1 MAKKKETKSNKATS
15 KHTAKQ
21 AEVNEEVKN
30 ELKTEKEKF
39 LRLFA
44 EFENFKRRTAKE
56 RLELFST
63 ASEEVM
69 VALLPILD
77 DFDRAT
83 NAIEGENEL
92 VTGFVL
98 IKNKLVDTLKSK
110 GLSQFDVNI
119 GEEFNADV
127 HEALSGILACD
138 KFAEDIVERDP
149 SQKDKLEHGTSS
161 WEDQQRQVRAVQ
173 EGQTLFRYDR
183 IFQTSAKVKQVVFA
197 AKQSGGYAA

>member
-1 MAKKKETKSNKATS
+1 MAKKKETKSDKATS
-15 KHTAKQ
+15 KTTAKQ
-21 AEVNEEVKN
+21 AVVNDEVKN

-63 ASEEVM
+63 ASEELM

-77 DFDRAT
+77 DFDRAS
-83 NAIEGENEL
+83 NAIENENEL

-98 IKNKLVDTLKSK
+98 IKNKLVDVLKSK

-119 GEEFNADV
+119 GDEFNADI
-127 HEALSGILACD
+127 HEAVTQIDAPSKKMKGKII
-138 KFAEDIVERDP
+138 DIIE
-149 SQKDKLEHGTSS
+149 KGYKLGEKII
-161 WEDQQRQVRAVQ
+161 
-173 EGQTLFRYDR
+173 RYP
-183 IFQTSAKVKQVVFA
+183 KVVIGK
-197 AKQSGGYAA
+197 

>member
-1 MAKKKETKSNKATS
+1 MAKKKVTKSNKATS
-15 KHTAKQ
+15 KTNAKQ
-21 AEVNEEVKN
+21 AEVNDEVKN

-77 DFDRAT
+77 DFDRAS
-83 NAIEGENEL
+83 NAIENENEL

-98 IKNKLVDTLKSK
+98 IKNKLVDVLKSK

-119 GEEFNADV
+119 GDEFNADI
-127 HEALSGILACD
+127 HEAVTQIDAPSKKMKGKII
-138 KFAEDIVERDP
+138 DIIE
-149 SQKDKLEHGTSS
+149 KGYKLGEKII
-161 WEDQQRQVRAVQ
+161 
-173 EGQTLFRYDR
+173 RYP
-183 IFQTSAKVKQVVFA
+183 KVVIGK
-197 AKQSGGYAA
+197 

>member
-1 MAKKKETKSNKATS
+1 MAKKKETKSNKSPS
-15 KHTAKQ
+15 KATAKQ
-21 AEVNEEVKN
+21 AEVNEEFKN

-77 DFDRAT
+77 DFDRAS
-83 NAIEGENEL
+83 NAIESENDL

-98 IKNKLVDTLKSK
+98 IKNKLVDSLKSK
-110 GLSQFDVNI
+110 GLSRFDVNI
-119 GEEFNADV
+119 GDEFNADI
-127 HEALSGILACD
+127 HEAVTQIDAPSKKMKGKII
-138 KFAEDIVERDP
+138 DIIEKGY
-149 SQKDKLEHGTSS
+149 QLGEKII
-161 WEDQQRQVRAVQ
+161 
-173 EGQTLFRYDR
+173 RYP
-183 IFQTSAKVKQVVFA
+183 KVVIGK
-197 AKQSGGYAA
+197 

>member
-1 MAKKKETKSNKATS
+1 MVKKKETKSNKAPS
-15 KHTAKQ
+15 KATAKQ
-21 AEVNEEVKN
+21 AEDNKEVKN

-77 DFDRAT
+77 DFDRAS
-83 NAIEGENEL
+83 NAIETENEL

-98 IKNKLVDTLKSK
+98 IKNKLVDILKSK

-119 GEEFNADV
+119 GDEFNADI
-127 HEALSGILACD
+127 HEAVTQIDAPSKKMKGKII
-138 KFAEDIVERDP
+138 DIIEKGY
-149 SQKDKLEHGTSS
+149 QLGEKII
-161 WEDQQRQVRAVQ
+161 
-173 EGQTLFRYDR
+173 RYP
-183 IFQTSAKVKQVVFA
+183 KVVIGK
-197 AKQSGGYAA
+197 

>member
-1 MAKKKETKSNKATS
+1 MAKKKENKSNKAFS
-15 KHTAKQ
+15 KDSAKQ
-21 AEVNEEVKN
+21 SEDNEEVKN
-30 ELKTEKEKF
+30 ELKSEKEKF

-44 EFENFKRRTAKE
+44 EFENFKKRTAKE

-127 HEALSGILACD
+127 HEAVTQIDTPSKKMKGKII
-138 KFAEDIVERDP
+138 DIIE
-149 SQKDKLEHGTSS
+149 KGYKLGEKII
-161 WEDQQRQVRAVQ
+161 
-173 EGQTLFRYDR
+173 RYP
-183 IFQTSAKVKQVVFA
+183 KVVIGK
-197 AKQSGGYAA
+197 

>member
-1 MAKKKETKSNKATS
+1 MAKKKETKSNKTTS
-15 KHTAKQ
+15 KATVKQ
-21 AEVNEEVKN
+21 AEVNDEVKN

-77 DFDRAT
+77 DFDRAS
-83 NAIEGENEL
+83 NAIESENEL

-98 IKNKLVDTLKSK
+98 IKNKLVDVLKSK

-119 GEEFNADV
+119 GDEFNADI
-127 HEALSGILACD
+127 HEAVTQIDAPSKKMKGKII
-138 KFAEDIVERDP
+138 DIIE
-149 SQKDKLEHGTSS
+149 KGYKLGEKII
-161 WEDQQRQVRAVQ
+161 
-173 EGQTLFRYDR
+173 RYP
-183 IFQTSAKVKQVVFA
+183 KVVIGK
-197 AKQSGGYAA
+197 

>member
-1 MAKKKETKSNKATS
+1 MAKKKETKSNKSPS
-15 KHTAKQ
+15 KATAKQ
-21 AEVNEEVKN
+21 AEVNEEFKN

-77 DFDRAT
+77 DFDRAS
-83 NAIEGENEL
+83 NAIESENDL

-98 IKNKLVDTLKSK
+98 IKNKLVDSLKSK

-119 GEEFNADV
+119 GDEFNADI
-127 HEALSGILACD
+127 HEAVTQIDAPSKKMKGKII
-138 KFAEDIVERDP
+138 DIIEKGY
-149 SQKDKLEHGTSS
+149 QLGEKII
-161 WEDQQRQVRAVQ
+161 
-173 EGQTLFRYDR
+173 RYP
-183 IFQTSAKVKQVVFA
+183 KVVIGK
-197 AKQSGGYAA
+197 

>member
-15 KHTAKQ
+15 KATAKQ

-56 RLELFST
+56 RLELFTT

-77 DFDRAT
+77 DFDRAS
-83 NAIEGENEL
+83 NAIESENEL

-110 GLSQFDVNI
+110 GLSQFDVSI
-119 GEEFNADV
+119 GDEFNADI
-127 HEALSGILACD
+127 HEAVTQIDASSKKMKGKII
-138 KFAEDIVERDP
+138 DIIE
-149 SQKDKLEHGTSS
+149 KGY
-161 WEDQQRQVRAVQ
+161 
-173 EGQTLFRYDR
+173 TLGEKIIRYP
-183 IFQTSAKVKQVVFA
+183 KVVIGK
-197 AKQSGGYAA
+197 

>member
-15 KHTAKQ
+15 KATAKQ
-21 AEVNEEVKN
+21 AEVNDGVKN

-77 DFDRAT
+77 DFDRAS
-83 NAIEGENEL
+83 NAIENENEL

-98 IKNKLVDTLKSK
+98 IKNKLVDVLKSK

-119 GEEFNADV
+119 GDEFNADI
-127 HEALSGILACD
+127 HEAVTQIDAPSKKMKGKII
-138 KFAEDIVERDP
+138 DIIE
-149 SQKDKLEHGTSS
+149 KGYKLGEKII
-161 WEDQQRQVRAVQ
+161 
-173 EGQTLFRYDR
+173 RYP
-183 IFQTSAKVKQVVFA
+183 KVVIGK
-197 AKQSGGYAA
+197 

>member
-1 MAKKKETKSNKATS
+1 MAKKKETKSNKAPS
-15 KHTAKQ
+15 KASAKQ
-21 AEVNEEVKN
+21 AEDIEEVKN

-77 DFDRAT
+77 DFDRAS
-83 NAIEGENEL
+83 NAIETENEL

-98 IKNKLVDTLKSK
+98 IKNKLVDILKSK

-119 GEEFNADV
+119 GDEFNADI
-127 HEALSGILACD
+127 HEAVTQIDAPSKKMKGKII
-138 KFAEDIVERDP
+138 DIIE
-149 SQKDKLEHGTSS
+149 KGYKLGEKII
-161 WEDQQRQVRAVQ
+161 
-173 EGQTLFRYDR
+173 RYP
-183 IFQTSAKVKQVVFA
+183 KVVIGK
-197 AKQSGGYAA
+197 

>member
-1 MAKKKETKSNKATS
+1 MAKKKETKSNKAKS
-15 KHTAKQ
+15 KDTLKQ
-21 AEVNEEVKN
+21 AEVNDEVKN

-39 LRLFA
+39 VRLFA

-77 DFDRAT
+77 DFDRAS
-83 NAIEGENEL
+83 NAIENENEL

-98 IKNKLVDTLKSK
+98 IKNKLVDVLKSK

-119 GEEFNADV
+119 GDEFNADI
-127 HEALSGILACD
+127 HEAVTQIDAPSKKMKGKII
-138 KFAEDIVERDP
+138 DIIE
-149 SQKDKLEHGTSS
+149 KGYKLGEKII
-161 WEDQQRQVRAVQ
+161 
-173 EGQTLFRYDR
+173 RYP
-183 IFQTSAKVKQVVFA
+183 KVVIGK
-197 AKQSGGYAA
+197 

>member
-15 KHTAKQ
+15 KTNAKQ
-21 AEVNEEVKN
+21 AEVNDEVKN

-77 DFDRAT
+77 DFDRAS
-83 NAIEGENEL
+83 NAIEKENEL

-98 IKNKLVDTLKSK
+98 IKNKLVDVLKSK

-119 GEEFNADV
+119 GDEFNADI
-127 HEALSGILACD
+127 HEAVTQIDAPSKKMKGKII
-138 KFAEDIVERDP
+138 DIIE
-149 SQKDKLEHGTSS
+149 KGYKLGEKII
-161 WEDQQRQVRAVQ
+161 
-173 EGQTLFRYDR
+173 RYP
-183 IFQTSAKVKQVVFA
+183 KVVIGK
-197 AKQSGGYAA
+197 

>member
-1 MAKKKETKSNKATS
+1 MAKKKETKSNKSSS
-15 KHTAKQ
+15 KATAKQ

-63 ASEEVM
+63 ASEELM

-77 DFDRAT
+77 DFDRAS
-83 NAIEGENEL
+83 NAIENENEL

-98 IKNKLVDTLKSK
+98 IKSKLVDVLKSK

-119 GEEFNADV
+119 GDEFNADI
-127 HEALSGILACD
+127 HEAVTQIDAPSKKMKGKII
-138 KFAEDIVERDP
+138 DIIE
-149 SQKDKLEHGTSS
+149 KGYKLGEKII
-161 WEDQQRQVRAVQ
+161 
-173 EGQTLFRYDR
+173 RYP
-183 IFQTSAKVKQVVFA
+183 KVVIGK
-197 AKQSGGYAA
+197 

>member
-1 MAKKKETKSNKATS
+1 MAKKKENKSNKAFS
-15 KHTAKQ
+15 KASAKQ
-21 AEVNEEVKN
+21 AEDNEEVKN
-30 ELKTEKEKF
+30 ELKSEKEKF

-98 IKNKLVDTLKSK
+98 INNKLVDTLKSK

-119 GEEFNADV
+119 GDEFNADI
-127 HEALSGILACD
+127 HEAVTRIDAPSKKMKGKII
-138 KFAEDIVERDP
+138 DIIE
-149 SQKDKLEHGTSS
+149 KGYKLGEKII
-161 WEDQQRQVRAVQ
+161 
-173 EGQTLFRYDR
+173 RYP
-183 IFQTSAKVKQVVFA
+183 KVVIGK
-197 AKQSGGYAA
+197 

>member
-15 KHTAKQ
+15 KTSVKQ
-21 AEVNEEVKN
+21 AEANDEVKN

-77 DFDRAT
+77 DFDRAS
-83 NAIEGENEL
+83 NAIENENEL

-98 IKNKLVDTLKSK
+98 IKNKLVDVLKSK

-119 GEEFNADV
+119 GDEFNADI
-127 HEALSGILACD
+127 HEAVTQIDAPSKKMKGKII
-138 KFAEDIVERDP
+138 DIIE
-149 SQKDKLEHGTSS
+149 KGYKLGEKII
-161 WEDQQRQVRAVQ
+161 
-173 EGQTLFRYDR
+173 RYP
-183 IFQTSAKVKQVVFA
+183 KVVIGK
-197 AKQSGGYAA
+197 

>member
-1 MAKKKETKSNKATS
+1 MAKKKETKSNKAPS
-15 KHTAKQ
+15 KASAKQ
-21 AEVNEEVKN
+21 AEDNEEVKN

-69 VALLPILD
+69 VALLPVLD
-77 DFDRAT
+77 DFDRAS
-83 NAIEGENEL
+83 NAIESENES

-98 IKNKLVDTLKSK
+98 IKNKLVDTLKLK

-119 GEEFNADV
+119 GDEFNADI
-127 HEALSGILACD
+127 HEAVTQIDA
-138 KFAEDIVERDP
+138 P
-149 SQKDKLEHGTSS
+149 SKKMKGKIIDVIEKGYQLGEKII
-161 WEDQQRQVRAVQ
+161 
-173 EGQTLFRYDR
+173 RYP
-183 IFQTSAKVKQVVFA
+183 KVVIGK
-197 AKQSGGYAA
+197 

>member
-1 MAKKKETKSNKATS
+1 MAKKKENKSNKAFS
-15 KHTAKQ
+15 KASAKQ
-21 AEVNEEVKN
+21 AEDNEEVKN
-30 ELKTEKEKF
+30 ELKSEKEKF

-119 GEEFNADV
+119 GDQFNADV
-127 HEALSGILACD
+127 HEAVTQIDAPSKKMKGKII
-138 KFAEDIVERDP
+138 DIIE
-149 SQKDKLEHGTSS
+149 KGYKLGEKII
-161 WEDQQRQVRAVQ
+161 
-173 EGQTLFRYDR
+173 RYP
-183 IFQTSAKVKQVVFA
+183 KVVIGK
-197 AKQSGGYAA
+197 

>member
-1 MAKKKETKSNKATS
+1 MAKKKETKSNKASS
-15 KHTAKQ
+15 KASAKQ
-21 AEVNEEVKN
+21 AEENEEIKN

-77 DFDRAT
+77 DFDRAS
-83 NAIEGENEL
+83 NAIESKNEL

-98 IKNKLVDTLKSK
+98 IKNKLVDVLKSK

-119 GEEFNADV
+119 GDEFNADI
-127 HEALSGILACD
+127 HEAVTQIDAPSKKMKGKIID
-138 KFAEDIVERDP
+138 VVE
-149 SQKDKLEHGTSS
+149 KGYKLGEKII
-161 WEDQQRQVRAVQ
+161 
-173 EGQTLFRYDR
+173 RYP
-183 IFQTSAKVKQVVFA
+183 KVVIGK
-197 AKQSGGYAA
+197 

>member
-1 MAKKKETKSNKATS
+1 MSKKKETKSNKASS
-15 KHTAKQ
+15 KASFKQ
-21 AEVNEEVKN
+21 AEDNEEIKN

-98 IKNKLVDTLKSK
+98 IKNKLLDTLKSK
-110 GLSQFDVNI
+110 GLTQFDVKI
-119 GEEFNADV
+119 GDQFNADV
-127 HEALSGILACD
+127 HEAVTQIDAPSKKMKGKII
-138 KFAEDIVERDP
+138 DIIE
-149 SQKDKLEHGTSS
+149 KGYKLGEKII
-161 WEDQQRQVRAVQ
+161 
-173 EGQTLFRYDR
+173 RYP
-183 IFQTSAKVKQVVFA
+183 KVVIGK
-197 AKQSGGYAA
+197 